1 MKTRFDF
8 EQEIMNCWKVV
19 DDLDV
24 VRHALLEQDADT
36 DRIDNML
43 LGLAELYQ
51 VKFDIMFKTFESLVS
66 RRELDRGLDSTGD
79 QSKDPDLSRQTA
91 ELNAELR
98 TGALYEDQRHDSRY
112 GPAPDVDLDGRC

>member
-1 MKTRFDF
+1 MKTRFDL

-24 VRHALLEQDADT
+24 VRHALLEQDADA

-66 RRELDRGLDSTGD
+66 RRELDQGLGSMDGHAD
-79 QSKDPDLSRQTA
+79 VDLNLELAELSRK
-91 ELNAELR
+91 LR
-98 TGALYEDQRHDSRY
+98 QDQQNI
-112 GPAPDVDLDGRC
+112 DLDGRC

>member
-8 EQEIMNCWKVV
+8 EQEIMNCWSVV
-19 DDLDV
+19 DDIDV

-43 LGLAELYQ
+43 LGLTELYQ

-66 RRELDRGLDSTGD
+66 RRELDRGIDGD
-79 QSKDPDLSRQTA
+79 QSENPDLSRQMA
-91 ELNAELR
+91 ELNAALR
-98 TGALYEDQRHDSRY
+98 TETLYEDQRHDSRY

>member
-8 EQEIMNCWKVV
+8 EQEIMNCWSVV
-19 DDLDV
+19 DDIDV

-51 VKFDIMFKTFESLVS
+51 VKFDIMFKTFESLVG
-66 RRELDRGLDSTGD
+66 RRELDQGLDSTDGHAD
-79 QSKDPDLSRQTA
+79 VDPNLELA
-91 ELNAELR
+91 ELSQKLR
-98 TGALYEDQRHDSRY
+98 QKLRQDQQNIDP
-112 GPAPDVDLDGRC
+112 GPDIGVS

>member
-8 EQEIMNCWKVV
+8 EQEIMNCWSIV

-66 RRELDRGLDSTGD
+66 RRELDQGLGSMDD
-79 QSKDPDLSRQTA
+79 HADVDLNLELAELSRK
-91 ELNAELR
+91 LR
-98 TGALYEDQRHDSRY
+98 QDQQNI
-112 GPAPDVDLDGRC
+112 DLDGRC

>member
-1 MKTRFDF
+1 MKTRFDL

-24 VRHALLEQDADT
+24 VRHALLEQDADA

-66 RRELDRGLDSTGD
+66 RRELDQGLGSMDD
-79 QSKDPDLSRQTA
+79 HADVDLNLELAELSRK
-91 ELNAELR
+91 LR
-98 TGALYEDQRHDSRY
+98 QDQQNI
-112 GPAPDVDLDGRC
+112 DLDGRC

>member
-1 MKTRFDF
+1 MKTRFDL

-24 VRHALLEQDADT
+24 VRHALLEQDADA

-66 RRELDRGLDSTGD
+66 RRELDQGLGSAPSEDRDFT
-79 QSKDPDLSRQTA
+79 REMA
-91 ELNAELR
+91 ELNATLR
-98 TGALYEDQRHDSRY
+98 TGTLYEDQRHDSHY
-112 GPAPDVDLDGRC
+112 GPALDVDLDGRC

>member
-1 MKTRFDF
+1 MKTRFDL

-24 VRHALLEQDADT
+24 VRHALLEQDADA

-66 RRELDRGLDSTGD
+66 RRELDRGLGSMSGRADV
-79 QSKDPDLSRQTA
+79 DPNLELAELSRK
-91 ELNAELR
+91 LR
-98 TGALYEDQRHDSRY
+98 QDQQNI
-112 GPAPDVDLDGRC
+112 DLDGRC